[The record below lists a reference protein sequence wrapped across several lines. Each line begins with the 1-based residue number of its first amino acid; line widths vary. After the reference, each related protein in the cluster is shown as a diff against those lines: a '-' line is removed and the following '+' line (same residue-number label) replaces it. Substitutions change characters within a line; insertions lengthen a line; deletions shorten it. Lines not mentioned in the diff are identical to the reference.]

1 MDDHHFNDI
10 AKMEKKE
17 QKEQKNK
24 TLLSPDKCIT
34 IFTKINMATYFST
47 HLTEKCQTNAINV
60 FAIKK
65 KGLHSSNLVT

>member
-1 MDDHHFNDI
+1 MDDYHFNNI

-34 IFTKINMATYFST
+34 IFTKINMATY
-47 HLTEKCQTNAINV
+47 
-60 FAIKK
+60 
-65 KGLHSSNLVT
+65 